1 MKPGA
6 YDNRTKVQGSDEML
20 VTFKSS
26 ETGELMMFAEVA
38 RVLLQALGKAT
49 TARGT
54 FTRDE
59 MAAAAGTL
67 RQAVARA
74 EAPPASEGGGDD
86 GENKEPV
93 IALGQ
98 RAWPFIDMLE
108 RSARGGPDAN
118 IVWQAAADF

>member
-1 MKPGA
+1 
-6 YDNRTKVQGSDEML
+6 ML
-20 VTFKSS
+20 VTFTSS

-38 RVLLQALGKAT
+38 RVLLQALGKET
-49 TARGT
+49 TARGS

-59 MAAAAGTL
+59 MAGAAVAL

-74 EAPPASEGGGDD
+74 EAPPAVDD
-86 GENKEPV
+86 GEEEGQEPV
-93 IALGQ
+93 VALGQ

-118 IVWQAAADF
+118 IVWKAKADF

>member
-1 MKPGA
+1 
-6 YDNRTKVQGSDEML
+6 ML
-20 VTFKSS
+20 VTFTSS

-38 RVLLQALGKAT
+38 RTLLQALGKET

-54 FTRDE
+54 FTHDE
-59 MAAAAGTL
+59 MAPAAAAL

-74 EAPPASEGGGDD
+74 EAPPVDD
-86 GENKEPV
+86 DADDEEQREPV
-93 IALGQ
+93 VALGQ

-118 IVWQAAADF
+118 IVWRAAADF

>member
-1 MKPGA
+1 MI
-6 YDNRTKVQGSDEML
+6 
-20 VTFKSS
+20 VTFTSS
-26 ETGELMMFAEVA
+26 ETGELLMFATVA
-38 RVLLQALGKAT
+38 RTILQALGKET

-59 MAAAAGTL
+59 MAPAAAAL

-74 EAPPASEGGGDD
+74 AAAEEGVAEDEEDEEKGA
-86 GENKEPV
+86 NKEPA
-93 IALGQ
+93 ITLGQ

-108 RSARGGPDAN
+108 RTGRSGPDAH

>member
-1 MKPGA
+1 
-6 YDNRTKVQGSDEML
+6 ML
-20 VTFKSS
+20 VTFTSS

-38 RVLLQALGKAT
+38 RVLLQALGKET

-59 MAAAAGTL
+59 MAAAAAAL

-74 EAPPASEGGGDD
+74 EAPPAEEDGD
-86 GENKEPV
+86 EESKEPV
-93 IALGQ
+93 VALGQ

-118 IVWQAAADF
+118 IVWKAAADF

>member
-1 MKPGA
+1 
-6 YDNRTKVQGSDEML
+6 ML
-20 VTFKSS
+20 VTFTSS

-54 FTRDE
+54 LTRDE
-59 MAAAAGTL
+59 MAAAADSL

-74 EAPPASEGGGDD
+74 EAPPVDKGDD
-86 GENKEPV
+86 AENKEPV

-118 IVWQAAADF
+118 IVWQAASDF